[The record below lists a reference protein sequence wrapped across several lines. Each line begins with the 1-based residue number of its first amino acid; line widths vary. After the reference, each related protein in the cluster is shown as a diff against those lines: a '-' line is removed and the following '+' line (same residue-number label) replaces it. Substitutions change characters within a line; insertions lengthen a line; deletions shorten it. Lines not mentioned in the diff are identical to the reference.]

1 MIKIEK
7 KDFLSLKGL
16 TSKNSAMSSL
26 LLSTQNL
33 ALNSLKAL
41 FWYLQTR
48 IGKIVAVIAAKINKI
63 SRV

>member
-1 MIKIEK
+1 MIK
-7 KDFLSLKGL
+7 
-16 TSKNSAMSSL
+16 TKNAAMSSL

>member
-1 MIKIEK
+1 MIK
-7 KDFLSLKGL
+7 
-16 TSKNSAMSSL
+16 TKNAPMSSL